1 MVYYSN
7 IKPEYPARVILE
19 IGEQQLL
26 FVHTGDD
33 RYAAELEGKR
43 CPLRTVQQLSIV
55 SEGGSLRSNEPM
67 CSAGETANI
76 DNILRCLAL
85 STEHKPLPRGVELRA
100 DENWGHFRQ
109 NTFFMVSITIAEDGT
124 VEINES
130 IGYQDD
136 SYY

>member
-19 IGEQQLL
+19 IGEQQLM

-33 RYAAELEGKR
+33 CYAVELDGKR
-43 CPLRTVQQLSIV
+43 CPLRKVQQVSMV
-55 SEGGSLRSNEPM
+55 SEGGSLRPYEPTR
-67 CSAGETANI
+67 SAGETNNI

-85 STEHKPLPRGVELRA
+85 STEHKQLECGVELSA

-109 NTFFMVSITIAEDGT
+109 NTFFR
-124 VEINES
+124 
-130 IGYQDD
+130 
-136 SYY
+136 